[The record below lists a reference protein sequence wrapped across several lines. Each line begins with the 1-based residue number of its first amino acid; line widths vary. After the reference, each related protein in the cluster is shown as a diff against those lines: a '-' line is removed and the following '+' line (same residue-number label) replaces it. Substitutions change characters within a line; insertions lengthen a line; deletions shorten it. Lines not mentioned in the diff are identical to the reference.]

1 VVASAG
7 IAFAVLLILM
17 QLGFRAALFD
27 SAVRYHERFRFGVA
41 LFGVDSQFIVR
52 PAPFPI
58 QRLYQ
63 ALAVDG
69 VADVS
74 PVYIYQSIWKGP
86 WDGERRSIF
95 TMGIDPDDD
104 VLQAPGVR
112 EHASRL
118 RQQDVLLFDALSR
131 PEFGPVALHL
141 RAGEVVTTEVND
153 REVRIAGVFEM
164 GTSFGID
171 ASLLTSDTNFLR
183 LFPARQ
189 RDEIDLG
196 LVQLDGSVPAEL
208 VRDRLRALLPQD
220 VLVMTR
226 PEFVAR
232 ERAYWNAAT
241 PIGYVF
247 AFGTLMGFVVG
258 AIIVYQ
264 ILFADVSD
272 HLREYATLRA
282 IGYSNRF
289 IGGIVVQQAVI
300 LAVLGYVPGVLVTVW
315 LYARAGAATHLPLGL
330 TAPRALAVFALT
342 LVMCALSGLLALR
355 KVRTLDPAEVF

>member
-1 VVASAG
+1 
-7 IAFAVLLILM
+7 
-17 QLGFRAALFD
+17 
-27 SAVRYHERFRFGVA
+27 
-41 LFGVDSQFIVR
+41 VR
-52 PAPFPI
+52 PQPFPI

-63 ALAVDG
+63 ALALDG
-69 VADVS
+69 VSAVS
-74 PVYIYQSIWKGP
+74 PVYVYQSVWKNP
-86 WDGERRSIF
+86 WDATRRSIF
-95 TMGIDPDDD
+95 TLGIDPDDD
-104 VLQAPGVR
+104 VLDAPGLR
-112 EHASRL
+112 EHQRLL

-131 PEFGPVALHL
+131 PEFGPVAEHV
-141 RAGEVVTTEVND
+141 RAGEVVSTEVND
-153 REVRIAGVFEM
+153 RDVRIAGLFEM

-183 LFPARQ
+183 LFPGRA

-196 LVQLDGSVPAEL
+196 LVRLDGTVPAEV
-208 VRDRLRALLPQD
+208 VRDRLRALVPED
-220 VLVMTR
+220 VLVLTR
-226 PEFVAR
+226 DDFIAR

-247 AFGTLMGFVVG
+247 GFGSVMGFVVG

-300 LAVLGYVPGVLVTVW
+300 LAVLGYIPGVLVTAW